1 MPLHTLTGFSSVL
14 MLTAISVAL
23 MMPTNANACS
33 SPLAGV
39 YVSDFV
45 TQIATVPAD
54 GVLAFDGVLTGVLP
68 EHADDYIKIR
78 VFDSEGHAVPGGLQV
93 RLLGLDP
100 EADPPQPVMTGIGEG
115 LQSLFIWRPDA
126 VFVVG
131 ELYDVQIDVIEP
143 AASLRFEFEAVEP
156 INSEEWSAPVVSIDS
171 LGVTERT
178 GGHTIC
184 CEREPDSCGD
194 APGCWRQSYVY
205 HPRIEASRQFVEPAP
220 RQTFYRIVRED
231 EVVEALWYRS
241 LRETVALSIEYAPDD
256 EGPYCFAV
264 EAERLSD
271 GTTARS
277 APVCIHASEMAPYEP
292 RTEPVPANPDCTGQ
306 PYVDN
311 DRDGQPDED
320 QSGLDESYG
329 GPGSGD
335 GTGGDGSSS
344 AFDAIGEG
352 CGCASSLGNSPT
364 HGVWW
369 LSWIVIGLA
378 LQRRKGAHQGTHE
391 T

>member
-1 MPLHTLTGFSSVL
+1 MLLRALTNCSSVL

-23 MMPTNANACS
+23 MMPAKADACTTT
-33 SPLAGV
+33 PPGV
-39 YVSDFV
+39 YVSSFV
-45 TQIATVPAD
+45 TQVETVPVD

-68 EHADDYIKIR
+68 EDADEHLKVR
-78 VFDSEGHAVPGGLQV
+78 VFDSEGHAVSGGLQV
-93 RLLGLDP
+93 RLLGLEP
-100 EADPPQPVMTGIGEG
+100 MADPPKPVMTGIGEG
-115 LQSLFIWRPDA
+115 LQSLFIWRPDVPLA
-126 VFVVG
+126 AG
-131 ELYDVQIDVIEP
+131 ERYDVQIDVIEP
-143 AASLRFEFEAVEP
+143 AESLRFEFEASGS
-156 INSEEWSAPVVSIDS
+156 ISSEEWSAPVVSIES
-171 LGVTERT
+171 LGVTEDT
-178 GGHTIC
+178 GGNYIC
-184 CEREPDSCGD
+184 CEYEFDSCGR
-194 APGCWRQSYVY
+194 GSRCWYQSYVY
-205 HPRIEASRQFVEPAP
+205 HPRVEATRQFVEPAP

-241 LRETVALSIEYAPDD
+241 LRETVTLSIEYAPDD

-311 DRDGQPDED
+311 DRDDQPDED

-335 GTGGDGSSS
+335 GTGGDESSS
-344 AFDAIGEG
+344 AFNTIGEG

-378 LQRRKGAHQGTHE
+378 LQRRKGAHRGTHE
-391 T
+391 A